1 MERDFV
7 GYGKNPPQVTWPH
20 NARIA
25 VSLVVNYEEGSEQSF
40 PDGDGVSESVNEI
53 PYSLGPIRDLA
64 AESIYEYGSRV
75 GFWRLMKM
83 FQEND
88 VKTTF
93 YACALALE
101 KNLEAAQ
108 EITRA
113 GHEVCSHGNRWEEH
127 FRLDPEQE
135 KQAIERAITSLE
147 RTTGQR
153 PLGWYCRYGPS
164 VNTRRLLVE
173 EGGFLYDS
181 DAYNDDL
188 PYYVNVSDHKHLVIP
203 YTLDVNDFKFWNA
216 PGFVTPNQ
224 FFNYLKGTF
233 DQLYREGATNPTMM
247 SVGLHLRIVGRPARA
262 AALDQFIKY
271 AKGLPGVW
279 FARRIDIAR
288 WWLEHYE

>member
-7 GYGKNPPQVTWPH
+7 GYGNNPPQVVWPS

-53 PYSLGPIRDLA
+53 PYPPGPLRDLA
-64 AESIYEYGSRV
+64 VESIYEYGSRV
-75 GFWRLMKM
+75 GFWRLMNI
-83 FQEND
+83 FREND

-108 EITRA
+108 AITRA

-127 FRLDPEQE
+127 FRLDEEQE
-135 KQAIERAITSLE
+135 QRAIQQAIASLE

-188 PYYVNVSDHKHLVIP
+188 PYYVAVSGRKHLVIP
-203 YTLDVNDFKFWNA
+203 YTLDANDFKFWNT

-224 FFNYLKGTF
+224 FFEYLKETF
-233 DQLYREGATNPTMM
+233 DQLYLEGASNSTMM

-262 AALDQFIKY
+262 AALDRFIKY
-271 AKGLPGVW
+271 AKGRPGVW

-288 WWLEHYE
+288 WWLEHYR

>member
-7 GYGKNPPQVTWPH
+7 GYGKHPPGVVWPN

-25 VSLVVNYEEGSEQSF
+25 VSLVVNYEEGSERSF

-53 PYSLGPIRDLA
+53 PYPPGPLRDLA
-64 AESIYEYGSRV
+64 VESIYEYGSRV
-75 GFWRLMKM
+75 GFWRLMTI
-83 FQEND
+83 FQDND
-88 VKTTF
+88 VKVTF
-93 YACALALE
+93 YACAQALE
-101 KNLEAAQ
+101 KNPEAAQ

-127 FRLDPEQE
+127 FRLEPEQE
-135 KQAIERAITSLE
+135 RQAIRQAIVSLE

-188 PYYVNVSDHKHLVIP
+188 PYFVTVSGQPHLVIP
-203 YTLDVNDFKFWNA
+203 YTLDANDFKFWNA

-224 FFNYLKGTF
+224 FFEYLKETF
-233 DQLYREGATNPTMM
+233 DQLYREGASNPTMM

-262 AALDQFIKY
+262 AALDRFIKY

-279 FARRIDIAR
+279 FTRRIDIAR
-288 WWLEHYE
+288 WWLEHYR